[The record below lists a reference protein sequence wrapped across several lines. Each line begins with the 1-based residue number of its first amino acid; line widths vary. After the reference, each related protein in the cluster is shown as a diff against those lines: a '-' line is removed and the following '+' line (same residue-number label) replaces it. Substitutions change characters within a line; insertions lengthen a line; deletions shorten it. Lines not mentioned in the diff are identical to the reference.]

1 MSAAAGSA
9 TSSVIEHEALD
20 LVGDILEAVDHAF
33 QVAVDLAPND
43 EAHRVG
49 TPVRRLEQP
58 LQPGVVDL
66 VGVTFQLHQP
76 GGQLQD
82 AAGIVADRSQQRHR
96 VGRYPRRLDDD
107 AAHVA
112 HLRLELIEFEQGD
125 RLGGAVHLGD
135 RIVHH
140 DAGHLLVA
148 YLLGIPVTGYTLSAW
163 EAWKQG
169 QPGQGGVSFDDGEL
183 ASQLEVGK
191 ISAQMLDRYCTVW
204 MAGIAAET
212 LVFNNAEG
220 GSDDK
225 NKLIGVLTILGFSES
240 VYQQKLRFHIL
251 QAKTLLEENWSSY
264 EALVNAMRQRASVE
278 DCHAELGVGSGE

>member
-1 MSAAAGSA
+1 MSQISLNLVAISIFLITMSTLLGPFIHLSPAVPALATFTILGIATLDSFSLQGKGGTIFLDWIAGF
-9 TSSVIEHEALD
+9 SSEH
-20 LVGDILEAVDHAF
+20 
-33 QVAVDLAPND
+33 
-43 EAHRVG
+43 R
-49 TPVRRLEQP
+49 
-58 LQPGVVDL
+58 
-66 VGVTFQLHQP
+66 
-76 GGQLQD
+76 
-82 AAGIVADRSQQRHR
+82 
-96 VGRYPRRLDDD
+96 
-107 AAHVA
+107 
-112 HLRLELIEFEQGD
+112 
-125 RLGGAVHLGD
+125 D

-140 DAGHLLVA
+140 EAGHFLIA

-220 GSDDK
+220 GGDDK
-225 NKLIGVLTILGFSES
+225 NKLIEVLTILGFSES

-264 EALVNAMRQRASVE
+264 ETLVNAMRQRTSVE
-278 DCHAELGVGSGE
+278 DCHAELGVSGECGVGSGEVGSRGQGDKENNL